1 MVRKTSDLGSALI
14 MALAIALSGCVA
26 LAGVTASAA
35 SAKPKINASVKIGTA
50 RVGKLGTVLVDSQGH
65 VLYVFQPDRH
75 AKVAC
80 DSDCQSIWP
89 PVVAPTTGVAKAVG
103 KARQSKLGSYRN
115 PADGKRIV
123 TYNGWPLYT
132 YVSDQGPGQANGQS
146 LDLNGGY
153 WWALT
158 PSGKPEK

>member
-1 MVRKTSDLGSALI
+1 
-14 MALAIALSGCVA
+14 MAFAVAISVCAG
-26 LAGVTASAA
+26 LAGATAVTAAA
-35 SAKPKINASVKIGTA
+35 AKTKINASVKIGTA
-50 RVGKLGTVLVDSQGH
+50 KVGKLGTVLVDSQGH
-65 VLYVFQPDRH
+65 VLYMFQPDKH

-89 PVVAPTTGVAKAVG
+89 PVVAPKTGVAKAIG
-103 KARQSKLGSYRN
+103 KVKQSKLGSYKN

-132 YVSDQGPGQANGQS
+132 YVSDQGPGQAGGQN

-153 WWALT
+153 WWVLT
-158 PSGKPEK
+158 SNGKPEK